1 MRAAAP
7 SLVWALCFGVLLACV
22 APPPPDVPSPG
33 RGSRV
38 HVVRHGETLWR
49 ISRHYGLDVNTVARV
64 NRIPDA
70 TRIQTGQRLW
80 IPRRGT
86 AAVASPPPARGAIR
100 PRGHT
105 GRNRFEWPL
114 RGPVTS
120 GFGMRRLAH
129 HDGIDISAGEGTPVR
144 AAEAGRVVHSN
155 SALSGYGNL
164 IIIKHAG
171 AFATVYAH
179 NKRNLVRVGQFIE
192 KGEVIAEVGRTGRA
206 SAAHLH
212 FEVRRDGKPRNPVGY
227 LP

>member
-1 MRAAAP
+1 
-7 SLVWALCFGVLLACV
+7 
-22 APPPPDVPSPG
+22 
-33 RGSRV
+33 
-38 HVVRHGETLWR
+38 
-49 ISRHYGLDVNTVARV
+49 
-64 NRIPDA
+64 
-70 TRIQTGQRLW
+70 
-80 IPRRGT
+80 
-86 AAVASPPPARGAIR
+86 
-100 PRGHT
+100 
-105 GRNRFEWPL
+105 
-114 RGPVTS
+114 
-120 GFGMRRLAH
+120 MRRLAH

-212 FEVRRDGKPRNPVGY
+212 FEVRRDGKPRNPVDY